1 MVKGQIDFSSSGKY
15 DAGQFLG
22 ALAPLSIF
30 VDSKFEV
37 TGASPSMIKAVDNL
51 KSGVDFSEVFQVIR
65 PKGKGGLQNLEDSKY
80 FVQIEELATGRQFKC
95 TKLNATSG
103 GCFMLICNPIINSEN
118 GPSAYGLG
126 VGDFPVHD
134 VMAEYVFLLKAN
146 KMGMTEANEMLE
158 KQASLLEKMAASKKF
173 YEKILNNI
181 PIDIAVFDKAHKYMF
196 VNEAAIKNKERR
208 DFIIGKDDF
217 DYAKHFNI
225 PIEEAKRRGEMFDF
239 VKDTGL
245 EKEWVQETTSKKG
258 EKKSI
263 LRRMSPILNERD
275 EMEMAIGYG
284 LDLTKQ
290 IEQDKQIESI
300 SRFPKENPHPVIRT
314 SINGTIS
321 FANEAAKETI
331 LKNGLGSDLT
341 MPNQYMQHIE
351 EANES
356 DSPLEKVIVINEKV
370 FSTVI
375 VKVPNRDYFNIYSVD
390 ITKSKNIIEK
400 REKELEQA
408 RQTLTQLNEQ
418 LESRYEEVSENL
430 TLAQKKLIEGE
441 KLTILGRLSAGVAHE
456 MNTPLGAIYAS
467 SENLTGLL
475 SSLFKMKLKEADHET
490 ILRAFNLSEKFS
502 KKGALVSSRE
512 ERQQV
517 RELSTFI
524 ENSEIIGNHGLKYAR
539 ELVECGITTDDADS
553 LEIIFNLPD
562 YENQIYLLLTIL
574 KVRRSLST
582 IIFASQ
588 KAASVVKALKSYVHE
603 SDDKTGAVFNI
614 KESILRTLILFNN
627 QTKYQIDIHL
637 DLDDDSNILGN
648 ESEVSK
654 IWSNL
659 IANSIYAIGNEKG
672 NIWVE
677 VKEIKNKLS
686 ITFSNDGATIPE
698 AVRLNIFEPFYTTKP
713 IGEGSGMG
721 LSMVRNVISSL
732 GGTIELLPQ
741 EKTTFLIQIPKAIK

>member
-1 MVKGQIDFSSSGKY
+1 MAKDQIDLSLSGSY
-15 DAGQFLG
+15 DRDQFLDT
-22 ALAPLSIF
+22 LAPLSIF
-30 VDSKFEV
+30 VDSKFDI
-37 TGASPSMIKAVDNL
+37 TSASSGMIKAVDNL
-51 KSGVDFSEVFQVIR
+51 KSGVDFSEIFQVIR

-80 FVQIEELATGRQFKC
+80 FVQIEELVTGRQFKC

-103 GCFMLICNPIINSEN
+103 GCFMLICNPIINAES

-146 KMGMTEANEMLE
+146 KMGMTEASELLE
-158 KQASLLEKMAASKKF
+158 KQTSLLKKMAASKKF
-173 YEKILNNI
+173 YEKILNKI
-181 PIDIAVFDKAHKYMF
+181 PIDIAVFDKAQKYMF
-196 VNEAAIKNKERR
+196 VNEAAIENKERR

-225 PIEEAKRRGEMFDF
+225 PIEEAKRRREMFDF
-239 VKDTGL
+239 IKDTGL
-245 EKEWVQETTSKKG
+245 EKEWVQEITSKKG

-284 LDLTKQ
+284 LDMTKQ

-375 VKVPNRDYFNIYSVD
+375 VKVPDRDYFNIYSVD

-400 REKELEQA
+400 RETELEQA
-408 RQTLTQLNEQ
+408 RQTLTQLNER

-441 KLTILGRLSAGVAHE
+441 KLAILGRLSAGVAHE

-574 KVRRSLST
+574 KVRRSLTT

-627 QTKYQIDIHL
+627 QTKHKIDIHL
-637 DLDDDSNILGN
+637 DLDDNSSILGN

-672 NIWVE
+672 NIWIE

-686 ITFSNDGATIPE
+686 ITFSNDGQTIPE

-721 LSMVRNVISSL
+721 LSMVRNVIISL

>member
-1 MVKGQIDFSSSGKY
+1 MQD
-15 DAGQFLG
+15 
-22 ALAPLSIF
+22 
-30 VDSKFEV
+30 
-37 TGASPSMIKAVDNL
+37 
-51 KSGVDFSEVFQVIR
+51 
-65 PKGKGGLQNLEDSKY
+65 
-80 FVQIEELATGRQFKC
+80 EL
-95 TKLNATSG
+95 
-103 GCFMLICNPIINSEN
+103 
-118 GPSAYGLG
+118 
-126 VGDFPVHD
+126 
-134 VMAEYVFLLKAN
+134 
-146 KMGMTEANEMLE
+146 
-158 KQASLLEKMAASKKF
+158 
-173 YEKILNNI
+173 
-181 PIDIAVFDKAHKYMF
+181 
-196 VNEAAIKNKERR
+196 
-208 DFIIGKDDF
+208 
-217 DYAKHFNI
+217 
-225 PIEEAKRRGEMFDF
+225 
-239 VKDTGL
+239 
-245 EKEWVQETTSKKG
+245 
-258 EKKSI
+258 
-263 LRRMSPILNERD
+263 
-275 EMEMAIGYG
+275 
-284 LDLTKQ
+284 
-290 IEQDKQIESI
+290 IESI

-400 REKELEQA
+400 RETELEQA
-408 RQTLTQLNEQ
+408 RQTLTQLNER

-441 KLTILGRLSAGVAHE
+441 KLAILGRLSAGVAHE

-574 KVRRSLST
+574 KVRRSLTT

-627 QTKYQIDIHL
+627 QTKHKIDIHL
-637 DLDDDSNILGN
+637 DLDDNSSILGN

-672 NIWVE
+672 NIWIE

-686 ITFSNDGATIPE
+686 ITFSNDGQTIPE

-721 LSMVRNVISSL
+721 LSMVRNVIISL

>member
-1 MVKGQIDFSSSGKY
+1 MCHHWWLLDTHHSTHHAPRTTHHALIHTHTHAATPCQRKKKGY
-15 DAGQFLG
+15 
-22 ALAPLSIF
+22 
-30 VDSKFEV
+30 
-37 TGASPSMIKAVDNL
+37 
-51 KSGVDFSEVFQVIR
+51 
-65 PKGKGGLQNLEDSKY
+65 
-80 FVQIEELATGRQFKC
+80 
-95 TKLNATSG
+95 
-103 GCFMLICNPIINSEN
+103 
-118 GPSAYGLG
+118 
-126 VGDFPVHD
+126 
-134 VMAEYVFLLKAN
+134 
-146 KMGMTEANEMLE
+146 
-158 KQASLLEKMAASKKF
+158 
-173 YEKILNNI
+173 
-181 PIDIAVFDKAHKYMF
+181 
-196 VNEAAIKNKERR
+196 
-208 DFIIGKDDF
+208 
-217 DYAKHFNI
+217 
-225 PIEEAKRRGEMFDF
+225 
-239 VKDTGL
+239 
-245 EKEWVQETTSKKG
+245 KKG

-275 EMEMAIGYG
+275 EMEMVIGYG

-290 IEQDKQIESI
+290 IEQDKLIESI

-400 REKELEQA
+400 RETELEQA
-408 RQTLTQLNEQ
+408 RQTLTQLNER

-441 KLTILGRLSAGVAHE
+441 KLAILGRLSAGVAHE

-524 ENSEIIGNHGLKYAR
+524 ENSEIIGNHGLKSAR

-574 KVRRSLST
+574 KVRRSLTT

-627 QTKYQIDIHL
+627 QTKHKIDIHL
-637 DLDDDSNILGN
+637 DLDDNSSILGN

-672 NIWVE
+672 NIWIE

-686 ITFSNDGATIPE
+686 ITFSNDGQTIPE

-721 LSMVRNVISSL
+721 LSMVRNVIISL

>member
-1 MVKGQIDFSSSGKY
+1 MAKDQIDFSSSGKY

-30 VDSKFEV
+30 VDSKFDI
-37 TGASPSMIKAVDNL
+37 TSASSGMIKAVDNL
-51 KSGVDFSEVFQVIR
+51 KSGVDFSEIFQVIR

-103 GCFMLICNPIINSEN
+103 GCFMLICNPIINAEN

-158 KQASLLEKMAASKKF
+158 KQTSLLKKMAASKEF
-173 YEKILNNI
+173 YEKILNKI

-196 VNEAAIKNKERR
+196 VNEAAIQNKERR

-225 PIEEAKRRGEMFDF
+225 PIEEAKRRREMFDF

-284 LDLTKQ
+284 LDVTKQ

-300 SRFPKENPHPVIRT
+300 SRFPKENPHPVIRS
-314 SINGTIS
+314 SINGEIS

-331 LKNGLGSDLT
+331 LENALGSDEKI
-341 MPNQYMQHIE
+341 PPQYIELIE

-400 REKELEQA
+400 RETELEQA

-441 KLTILGRLSAGVAHE
+441 KLAILGRLSAGVAHE

-475 SSLFKMKLKEADHET
+475 SSLFKTKLKEADHET

-502 KKGALVSSRE
+502 KKGTLVSSRE

-637 DLDDDSNILGN
+637 DLDDNSSILGN

-672 NIWVE
+672 NIWIE

-721 LSMVRNVISSL
+721 LSMVRNVISNL
-732 GGTIELLPQ
+732 GGTIELLSQ

>member
-1 MVKGQIDFSSSGKY
+1 S
-15 DAGQFLG
+15 
-22 ALAPLSIF
+22 
-30 VDSKFEV
+30 
-37 TGASPSMIKAVDNL
+37 
-51 KSGVDFSEVFQVIR
+51 
-65 PKGKGGLQNLEDSKY
+65 
-80 FVQIEELATGRQFKC
+80 
-95 TKLNATSG
+95 
-103 GCFMLICNPIINSEN
+103 
-118 GPSAYGLG
+118 
-126 VGDFPVHD
+126 
-134 VMAEYVFLLKAN
+134 LLK
-146 KMGMTEANEMLE
+146 
-158 KQASLLEKMAASKKF
+158 KMAASKKF
-173 YEKILNNI
+173 YEKILNKI
-181 PIDIAVFDKAHKYMF
+181 PIDIAVFDKAQKYMF
-196 VNEAAIKNKERR
+196 VNEAAIENKERR

-225 PIEEAKRRGEMFDF
+225 PIEEAKRRREMFDF
-239 VKDTGL
+239 IKDTGL
-245 EKEWVQETTSKKG
+245 EKEWVQEITSKKG

-290 IEQDKQIESI
+290 IEQDKLIESI

-375 VKVPNRDYFNIYSVD
+375 VKVPDRDYFNIYSVD

-400 REKELEQA
+400 RETELEQA
-408 RQTLTQLNEQ
+408 RQTLTQLNER

-441 KLTILGRLSAGVAHE
+441 KLAILGRLSAGVAHE

-574 KVRRSLST
+574 KVRRSLTT

-627 QTKYQIDIHL
+627 QTKHKIDIHL
-637 DLDDDSNILGN
+637 DLDDNSSILGN

-672 NIWVE
+672 NIWIE

-686 ITFSNDGATIPE
+686 ITFSNDGQTIPE

-721 LSMVRNVISSL
+721 LSMVRNVIISL

>member
-1 MVKGQIDFSSSGKY
+1 MAKDQIGLSLSGSY
-15 DAGQFLG
+15 DRDQFLDT
-22 ALAPLSIF
+22 LAPLSIF

-37 TGASPSMIKAVDNL
+37 TGASPGMIKAVDNL
-51 KSGVDFSEVFQVIR
+51 KSGVDFSEIFQVIR

-103 GCFMLICNPIINSEN
+103 GCFMLICNPIINAEN

-196 VNEAAIKNKERR
+196 VNEAAIQNKERR

-225 PIEEAKRRGEMFDF
+225 PIEEAKRRREMFDF

-284 LDLTKQ
+284 LDVTKQ

-300 SRFPKENPHPVIRT
+300 SRFPKENPHPVIRS

-331 LKNGLGSDLT
+331 LENALGSDEKI
-341 MPNQYMQHIE
+341 PSQYIELIE

-400 REKELEQA
+400 RETELEQA

-441 KLTILGRLSAGVAHE
+441 KLAILGRLSAGVAHE

-475 SSLFKMKLKEADHET
+475 SSLFKTKLKEADHET

-502 KKGALVSSRE
+502 KKGTLVSSRE

-627 QTKYQIDIHL
+627 QTKHKIDIHL

-659 IANSIYAIGNEKG
+659 IANSIYAIGNGKG

-686 ITFSNDGATIPE
+686 ITFSNDGQTIPE

-721 LSMVRNVISSL
+721 LSMVRNVISNL
-732 GGTIELLPQ
+732 GGTIELLSQ

>member
-1 MVKGQIDFSSSGKY
+1 MAKDQIDLSLSGSY
-15 DAGQFLG
+15 DRDQFLDT
-22 ALAPLSIF
+22 LAPLSIF
-30 VDSKFEV
+30 VDSKFDI
-37 TGASPSMIKAVDNL
+37 TSASSGMIKAVDNL
-51 KSGVDFSEVFQVIR
+51 KSGVDFSEIFQVIR

-103 GCFMLICNPIINSEN
+103 GCFMLICNPIINAEN

-146 KMGMTEANEMLE
+146 KMGMTEASELLE
-158 KQASLLEKMAASKKF
+158 KQTSLLKKMAASKKF
-173 YEKILNNI
+173 YEKILNKI
-181 PIDIAVFDKAHKYMF
+181 PIDIAVFDKAQKYMF
-196 VNEAAIKNKERR
+196 VNEAAIENKERR

-225 PIEEAKRRGEMFDF
+225 PIEEAKRRREMFDF
-239 VKDTGL
+239 IKDTGL
-245 EKEWVQETTSKKG
+245 EKEWVQEITSKKG

-290 IEQDKQIESI
+290 IEQDKLIESI

-375 VKVPNRDYFNIYSVD
+375 VKVPDRDYFNIYSVD

-400 REKELEQA
+400 RETELEQA
-408 RQTLTQLNEQ
+408 RQTLTQLNER

-441 KLTILGRLSAGVAHE
+441 KLAILGRLSAGVAHE

-574 KVRRSLST
+574 KVRRSLTT

-627 QTKYQIDIHL
+627 QTKHKIDIHL
-637 DLDDDSNILGN
+637 DLDDNSSILGN

-672 NIWVE
+672 NIWIE

-686 ITFSNDGATIPE
+686 ITFSNDGQTIPE

-721 LSMVRNVISSL
+721 LSMVRNVIISL

>member
-1 MVKGQIDFSSSGKY
+1 MAKDQIGLSLSGSY
-15 DAGQFLG
+15 DRDQFLDT
-22 ALAPLSIF
+22 LAPLSIF

-37 TGASPSMIKAVDNL
+37 TGASPGMIKAVDNL

-103 GCFMLICNPIINSEN
+103 GCFMLICNPIINAEN

-196 VNEAAIKNKERR
+196 VNEAAIQNKERR

-225 PIEEAKRRGEMFDF
+225 PIEEAKRRREMFDF

-284 LDLTKQ
+284 LDVTKQ

-300 SRFPKENPHPVIRT
+300 SRFPKENPHPVIRS

-331 LKNGLGSDLT
+331 LENALGSDEKI
-341 MPNQYMQHIE
+341 PSQYIELIE

-400 REKELEQA
+400 RETELEQA

-475 SSLFKMKLKEADHET
+475 SSLFKTKLKEADHET

-502 KKGALVSSRE
+502 KKGTLVSSRE

-627 QTKYQIDIHL
+627 QTKHKIDIHL

-659 IANSIYAIGNEKG
+659 IANSIYAIGNGKG

-686 ITFSNDGATIPE
+686 ITFSNDGQTIPE

-721 LSMVRNVISSL
+721 LSMVRNVISNL
-732 GGTIELLPQ
+732 GGTIELLSQ

>member
-1 MVKGQIDFSSSGKY
+1 MAKDQIDFSSSGKY

-30 VDSKFEV
+30 VDSKFDI
-37 TGASPSMIKAVDNL
+37 TSASSGMIKAVDNL
-51 KSGVDFSEVFQVIR
+51 KSGVDFSEIFQVIR

-103 GCFMLICNPIINSEN
+103 GCFMLICNPIINAEN

-158 KQASLLEKMAASKKF
+158 KQTSLLEKMAASKKF

-196 VNEAAIKNKERR
+196 VNEAAIQNKERR

-225 PIEEAKRRGEMFDF
+225 PIEEAKRRREMFDF

-300 SRFPKENPHPVIRT
+300 SRFPKENPHPVIRS
-314 SINGTIS
+314 SINGEIS

-331 LKNGLGSDLT
+331 LENALGSDEKI
-341 MPNQYMQHIE
+341 PPQYIELIE

-400 REKELEQA
+400 RETELEQA

-441 KLTILGRLSAGVAHE
+441 KLAILGRLSAGVAHE

-475 SSLFKMKLKEADHET
+475 SSLFKTKLKEADHET

-502 KKGALVSSRE
+502 KKGTLVSSRE

-627 QTKYQIDIHL
+627 QTKHKIDIHL

-672 NIWVE
+672 NIWIE

-721 LSMVRNVISSL
+721 LSMVRNVISNL
-732 GGTIELLPQ
+732 GGTIELLSQ

>member
-1 MVKGQIDFSSSGKY
+1 MAKDQIDLSLSGSY
-15 DAGQFLG
+15 DRDQFLDT
-22 ALAPLSIF
+22 LAPLSIF
-30 VDSKFEV
+30 VDSKFDI
-37 TGASPSMIKAVDNL
+37 TSASSGMIKAVDNL
-51 KSGVDFSEVFQVIR
+51 KSGVDFSEIFQVIR

-80 FVQIEELATGRQFKC
+80 FVQIEELVTGRQFKC
-95 TKLNATSG
+95 TKLNAASG
-103 GCFMLICNPIINSEN
+103 GCFMLICNPIINAES

-158 KQASLLEKMAASKKF
+158 KQASLLKKMAASKKF
-173 YEKILNNI
+173 YEKILNKI
-181 PIDIAVFDKAHKYMF
+181 PIDIAVFDKAQKYMF
-196 VNEAAIKNKERR
+196 VNEAAIENKERR

-225 PIEEAKRRGEMFDF
+225 PIEEAKRRREMFDF
-239 VKDTGL
+239 IKDTGL
-245 EKEWVQETTSKKG
+245 EKEWVQEITSKKG

-275 EMEMAIGYG
+275 EMEMVIGYG

-290 IEQDKQIESI
+290 IEQDKLIESI

-400 REKELEQA
+400 RETELEQA
-408 RQTLTQLNEQ
+408 RQTLTQLNER

-441 KLTILGRLSAGVAHE
+441 KLAILGRLSAGVAHE

-574 KVRRSLST
+574 KVRRSLTT

-627 QTKYQIDIHL
+627 QTKHKIDIHL
-637 DLDDDSNILGN
+637 DLDDNSSILGN

-672 NIWVE
+672 NIWIE

-686 ITFSNDGATIPE
+686 ITFSNDGQTIPE

-721 LSMVRNVISSL
+721 LSMVRNVIISL

>member
-1 MVKGQIDFSSSGKY
+1 MAKDQIDLSLSGSY
-15 DAGQFLG
+15 DRDQFLDT
-22 ALAPLSIF
+22 LAPLSIF
-30 VDSKFEV
+30 VDSKFDI
-37 TGASPSMIKAVDNL
+37 TSASSGMIKAVDNL
-51 KSGVDFSEVFQVIR
+51 KSGVDFSEIFQVIR

-80 FVQIEELATGRQFKC
+80 FVQIEELVTGRQFKC

-103 GCFMLICNPIINSEN
+103 GCFMLICNPIINAEN

-158 KQASLLEKMAASKKF
+158 KQASLLKKMAASKKF
-173 YEKILNNI
+173 YEKILNKI
-181 PIDIAVFDKAHKYMF
+181 PIDIAVFDKAQKYMF
-196 VNEAAIKNKERR
+196 VNEAAIENKERR

-225 PIEEAKRRGEMFDF
+225 PIEEAKRRREMFDF
-239 VKDTGL
+239 IKDTGL
-245 EKEWVQETTSKKG
+245 EKEWVQEITSKKG

-400 REKELEQA
+400 RETELEQA
-408 RQTLTQLNEQ
+408 RQTLTQLNER

-441 KLTILGRLSAGVAHE
+441 KLAILGRLSAGVAHE

-574 KVRRSLST
+574 KVRRSLTT

-627 QTKYQIDIHL
+627 QTKHKIDIHL
-637 DLDDDSNILGN
+637 DLDDNSSILGN

-672 NIWVE
+672 NIWIE

-686 ITFSNDGATIPE
+686 ITFSNDGQTIPE

-721 LSMVRNVISSL
+721 LSMVRNVIISL

>member
-1 MVKGQIDFSSSGKY
+1 MAKDQIGLSLSGSY
-15 DAGQFLG
+15 DRDQFLDT
-22 ALAPLSIF
+22 LAPLSIF
-30 VDSKFEV
+30 VDSKFDI
-37 TGASPSMIKAVDNL
+37 TSASSGMIKAVDNL
-51 KSGVDFSEVFQVIR
+51 KSGVDFSEIFQVIR

-103 GCFMLICNPIINSEN
+103 GCFMLICNPIINAEN
-118 GPSAYGLG
+118 GPSAYNLG

-158 KQASLLEKMAASKKF
+158 KQTSLLKKMAASKEF
-173 YEKILNNI
+173 YEKILNKI

-225 PIEEAKRRGEMFDF
+225 PIEEAKRRREMFDF

-300 SRFPKENPHPVIRT
+300 SRFPKENPHPVIRS
-314 SINGTIS
+314 SINGEIS

-331 LKNGLGSDLT
+331 LENALGSDEKI
-341 MPNQYMQHIE
+341 PSQYIELIE

-400 REKELEQA
+400 RETELEQA

-441 KLTILGRLSAGVAHE
+441 KLAILGRLSAGVAHE

-475 SSLFKMKLKEADHET
+475 SSLFKTKLKEADHET

-502 KKGALVSSRE
+502 KKGTLVSSRE

-627 QTKYQIDIHL
+627 QTKHKIDIHL

-659 IANSIYAIGNEKG
+659 IANSIYAIGSEKG
-672 NIWVE
+672 NIWIE
-677 VKEIKNKLS
+677 VKEIKNKLA
-686 ITFSNDGATIPE
+686 ITFSNDGQTIPE

-721 LSMVRNVISSL
+721 LSMVRNVISNL
-732 GGTIELLPQ
+732 GGTIELLSQ

>member
-1 MVKGQIDFSSSGKY
+1 MAKDQIGLSLSGSY
-15 DAGQFLG
+15 DRDQFLDT
-22 ALAPLSIF
+22 LAPLSIF
-30 VDSKFEV
+30 VDSKFDI
-37 TGASPSMIKAVDNL
+37 TSASSGMIKAVDNL
-51 KSGVDFSEVFQVIR
+51 KSGVDFSEIFQVIR

-103 GCFMLICNPIINSEN
+103 GCFMLICNPIINAEN

-158 KQASLLEKMAASKKF
+158 KQTSLLKKMAASKEF
-173 YEKILNNI
+173 YEKILNKI

-217 DYAKHFNI
+217 DYAKHFNT
-225 PIEEAKRRGEMFDF
+225 PLEEAKRRREMFDF
-239 VKDTGL
+239 IKDTGL
-245 EKEWVQETTSKKG
+245 EKEWVQEITSKKG

-284 LDLTKQ
+284 LDVTKQ

-300 SRFPKENPHPVIRT
+300 SRFPKENPHPVIRS
-314 SINGTIS
+314 SINGEIS

-331 LKNGLGSDLT
+331 LENALGSDEKI
-341 MPNQYMQHIE
+341 PPQYIELIE

-400 REKELEQA
+400 RETELEQA
-408 RQTLTQLNEQ
+408 RQTLTQLNER

-441 KLTILGRLSAGVAHE
+441 KLAILGRLSAGVAHE

-475 SSLFKMKLKEADHET
+475 SSLFKTKLKEADHET

-502 KKGALVSSRE
+502 KKGTLVSSRE

-627 QTKYQIDIHL
+627 QTKHKIDIHL
-637 DLDDDSNILGN
+637 DLDDNSSILGN

-672 NIWVE
+672 NIWIE

-721 LSMVRNVISSL
+721 LSMVRNVIGNL

>member
-1 MVKGQIDFSSSGKY
+1 MAKDQIDLSLSGSY
-15 DAGQFLG
+15 DRDQFLDT
-22 ALAPLSIF
+22 LAPLSIF
-30 VDSKFEV
+30 VDSKFDI
-37 TGASPSMIKAVDNL
+37 TSASSGMIKAVDNL
-51 KSGVDFSEVFQVIR
+51 KSGVDFSEIFQVIR

-80 FVQIEELATGRQFKC
+80 FVQIEELVTGRQFKC
-95 TKLNATSG
+95 TKLNAASG
-103 GCFMLICNPIINSEN
+103 GCFMLICNPIINAES

-158 KQASLLEKMAASKKF
+158 KQASLLKKMAASKKF
-173 YEKILNNI
+173 YEKILNKI
-181 PIDIAVFDKAHKYMF
+181 PIDSAVFGKEQKYMF
-196 VNEAAIKNKERR
+196 VNEAAIENKERR

-225 PIEEAKRRGEMFDF
+225 PIEEAKRRREMFDF
-239 VKDTGL
+239 IKDTGL
-245 EKEWVQETTSKKG
+245 EKEWVQEITSKKG

-275 EMEMAIGYG
+275 EMEMVIGYG

-290 IEQDKQIESI
+290 IEQDKLIESI

-400 REKELEQA
+400 RETELEQA
-408 RQTLTQLNEQ
+408 RQTLTQLNER

-475 SSLFKMKLKEADHET
+475 SSLFKIKLKEADHET

-574 KVRRSLST
+574 KVRRSLTT

-627 QTKYQIDIHL
+627 QTKHKIDIHL
-637 DLDDDSNILGN
+637 DLDDNSSILGN

-672 NIWVE
+672 NIWIE

-686 ITFSNDGATIPE
+686 ITFSNDGQTIPE

-721 LSMVRNVISSL
+721 LSMVRNVIISL

>member
-1 MVKGQIDFSSSGKY
+1 MAKDQIGLSLSGSY
-15 DAGQFLG
+15 DRDQFLDT
-22 ALAPLSIF
+22 LAPLSIF
-30 VDSKFEV
+30 VDSKFDI
-37 TGASPSMIKAVDNL
+37 TSASSGMIKAVDNL
-51 KSGVDFSEVFQVIR
+51 KSGVDFSEIFQVIR

-103 GCFMLICNPIINSEN
+103 GCFMLICNPIINAEN
-118 GPSAYGLG
+118 GPSAYNLG

-158 KQASLLEKMAASKKF
+158 KQTSLLKKMAASKEF
-173 YEKILNNI
+173 YEKILNKI

-225 PIEEAKRRGEMFDF
+225 PIEEAKRRREMFDF
-239 VKDTGL
+239 IKDTGL
-245 EKEWVQETTSKKG
+245 EKEWVQEITSKKG

-284 LDLTKQ
+284 LDVTKQ

-300 SRFPKENPHPVIRT
+300 SRFPKENPHPVIRS
-314 SINGTIS
+314 SINGEIS

-331 LKNGLGSDLT
+331 LENALGSDEKI
-341 MPNQYMQHIE
+341 PPQYIELIE

-400 REKELEQA
+400 RETELEQA
-408 RQTLTQLNEQ
+408 RQTLTQLNER

-441 KLTILGRLSAGVAHE
+441 KLAILGRLSAGVAHE

-475 SSLFKMKLKEADHET
+475 SSLFKTKLKEADHET

-502 KKGALVSSRE
+502 KKGTLVSSRE

-627 QTKYQIDIHL
+627 QTKHKIDIHL
-637 DLDDDSNILGN
+637 DLDDNSSILGN

-672 NIWVE
+672 NIWIE

-686 ITFSNDGATIPE
+686 ITFSNDGQTIPE

-721 LSMVRNVISSL
+721 LSMVRNVIGNL

>member
-158 KQASLLEKMAASKKF
+158 KQASLLKKMAASKGF
-173 YEKILNNI
+173 YEKILNKI

-475 SSLFKMKLKEADHET
+475 SSLFKTKLKEADHET

-672 NIWVE
+672 NIWIE

-686 ITFSNDGATIPE
+686 ITFSNDGQTIPE
-698 AVRLNIFEPFYTTKP
+698 AVRHNIFEPFYTTKP

-721 LSMVRNVISSL
+721 LSMVRNVIGNL

>member
-1 MVKGQIDFSSSGKY
+1 MAKDQIDFSSSGKY

-30 VDSKFEV
+30 VDSKFDI
-37 TGASPSMIKAVDNL
+37 TSASSGMIKAVDNL
-51 KSGVDFSEVFQVIR
+51 KSGVDFSEIFQVIR

-103 GCFMLICNPIINSEN
+103 GCFMLICNPIINVEN

-196 VNEAAIKNKERR
+196 VNEAAIQNKERR

-225 PIEEAKRRGEMFDF
+225 PIEEAKRRREMFDF

-300 SRFPKENPHPVIRT
+300 SRFPKENPHPVIRS
-314 SINGTIS
+314 SINGEIS

-331 LKNGLGSDLT
+331 LENALGSDEKI
-341 MPNQYMQHIE
+341 PPQYIELIE

-400 REKELEQA
+400 RETELEQA

-441 KLTILGRLSAGVAHE
+441 KLAILGRLSAGVAHE

-475 SSLFKMKLKEADHET
+475 SSLFKTKLKEADHET

-502 KKGALVSSRE
+502 KKGTLVSSRE

-627 QTKYQIDIHL
+627 QTKHKIDIHL
-637 DLDDDSNILGN
+637 DLDDNSSILGN

-659 IANSIYAIGNEKG
+659 IANSIYAIGNGKG

-721 LSMVRNVISSL
+721 LSMVRNVIGNL

>member
-15 DAGQFLG
+15 DAGQFLE
-22 ALAPLSIF
+22 ALAPFSIF
-30 VDSKFEV
+30 VDSKFDI
-37 TGASPSMIKAVDNL
+37 TSASSGMIKAVDNL
-51 KSGVDFSEVFQVIR
+51 KSGVDFSEIFQVIR

-103 GCFMLICNPIINSEN
+103 GCFMLICNPIINTES
-118 GPSAYGLG
+118 GPSAYNLG

-158 KQASLLEKMAASKKF
+158 KQASLLKEMAASKEF
-173 YEKILNNI
+173 YEKILNKI

-196 VNEAAIKNKERR
+196 VNEAAIENKERR

-225 PIEEAKRRGEMFDF
+225 PIEEAKRRREMFDF
-239 VKDTGL
+239 IKDTGL
-245 EKEWVQETTSKKG
+245 EKEWVQEITSKKG

-300 SRFPKENPHPVIRT
+300 SRFPKENPHPVIRS

-331 LKNGLGSDLT
+331 LKNGLGSGLT
-341 MPNQYMQHIE
+341 IPNKYMQLIE

-400 REKELEQA
+400 RETELEQA
-408 RQTLTQLNEQ
+408 RQTLTQLNER

-430 TLAQKKLIEGE
+430 TLAQKKIIEGE

-475 SSLFKMKLKEADHET
+475 SSLFKIKLKEADHET

-502 KKGALVSSRE
+502 KKGTLVSSRE

-614 KESILRTLILFNN
+614 KESILSTLILFNN
-627 QTKYQIDIHL
+627 QTKHKIDIHL
-637 DLDDDSNILGN
+637 DLDDNSSILGN

-672 NIWVE
+672 NIWIE

-686 ITFSNDGATIPE
+686 ITFSNDGQTIPE

-721 LSMVRNVISSL
+721 LSMVRNVISNL
-732 GGTIELLPQ
+732 GGTIELLSQ

>member
-1 MVKGQIDFSSSGKY
+1 MAKDQIGLSLSGSY
-15 DAGQFLG
+15 DRDQFLDT
-22 ALAPLSIF
+22 LAPLSIF
-30 VDSKFEV
+30 VDSKFDI
-37 TGASPSMIKAVDNL
+37 TSASSGMIKAVDNL
-51 KSGVDFSEVFQVIR
+51 KSGVDFSEIFQVIR

-103 GCFMLICNPIINSEN
+103 GCFMLICNPIINAEN
-118 GPSAYGLG
+118 GPSAYNLG

-158 KQASLLEKMAASKKF
+158 KQTSLLKKMAASKEF
-173 YEKILNNI
+173 YEKILNKI

-217 DYAKHFNI
+217 DYAKHFNT
-225 PIEEAKRRGEMFDF
+225 PLEEAKRRREMFDF
-239 VKDTGL
+239 IKDTGL
-245 EKEWVQETTSKKG
+245 EKEWVQEITSKKG

-284 LDLTKQ
+284 LDVTKQ

-300 SRFPKENPHPVIRT
+300 SRFPKENPHPVIRS
-314 SINGTIS
+314 SINGEIS

-331 LKNGLGSDLT
+331 LENALGSDEKI
-341 MPNQYMQHIE
+341 PPQYIELIE

-400 REKELEQA
+400 RETELEQA
-408 RQTLTQLNEQ
+408 RQTLTQLNER

-475 SSLFKMKLKEADHET
+475 SSLFKTKLKEADHET

-502 KKGALVSSRE
+502 KKGTLVSSRE

-627 QTKYQIDIHL
+627 QTKHKIDIHL
-637 DLDDDSNILGN
+637 DLDDNSSILGN

-672 NIWVE
+672 NIWIE

-721 LSMVRNVISSL
+721 LSMVRNVIGNL

>member
-37 TGASPSMIKAVDNL
+37 TGASPGMIKAVDNL

-65 PKGKGGLQNLEDSKY
+65 PKGKGGLQKLEDSKY

-158 KQASLLEKMAASKKF
+158 KRASLLKKMAASKEF
-173 YEKILNNI
+173 YEKILNKI

-196 VNEAAIKNKERR
+196 VNEAAIQNKERR

-225 PIEEAKRRGEMFDF
+225 PIEEAKRRRETFDF
-239 VKDTGL
+239 IKDTGL
-245 EKEWVQETTSKKG
+245 EKEWVHEITSKKG

-314 SINGTIS
+314 SINGEIS

-331 LKNGLGSDLT
+331 LKNGLGSGLT
-341 MPNQYMQHIE
+341 IPNQYMQLIE

-408 RQTLTQLNEQ
+408 RQTLTQLNER

-475 SSLFKMKLKEADHET
+475 KSLFKIKLKEADHET

-502 KKGALVSSRE
+502 EKGALVSSRE

-524 ENSEIIGNHGLKYAR
+524 ENSEKIGNHGLKYAR

-582 IIFASQ
+582 ITFASQ

-614 KESILRTLILFNN
+614 KESILSTLILFNN
-627 QTKYQIDIHL
+627 QTKYKIDVHL

-648 ESEVSK
+648 ESEASK

-672 NIWVE
+672 NIWIE

-686 ITFSNDGATIPE
+686 ITFSNDGQTIPE

-721 LSMVRNVISSL
+721 LSMVRNVISNL

>member
-1 MVKGQIDFSSSGKY
+1 MAKDQIDLSLSGSY
-15 DAGQFLG
+15 DRDQFLDT
-22 ALAPLSIF
+22 LAPLSIF
-30 VDSKFEV
+30 VDSKFDI
-37 TGASPSMIKAVDNL
+37 TSASSGMIKAVDNL
-51 KSGVDFSEVFQVIR
+51 KSGVDFSEIFQVIR

-95 TKLNATSG
+95 TKLNASSG
-103 GCFMLICNPIINSEN
+103 GCFILVCNPIINAEN
-118 GPSAYGLG
+118 GPSAYGLV

-146 KMGMTEANEMLE
+146 KMGMTEANELLE
-158 KQASLLEKMAASKKF
+158 KQTSLLKKMAASEEF
-173 YEKILNNI
+173 LEKILNKI

-225 PIEEAKRRGEMFDF
+225 PIEAAKRRREMFDF
-239 VKDTGL
+239 IKDTGL
-245 EKEWVQETTSKKG
+245 EKEWVQEITSKKG

-314 SINGTIS
+314 SINGEIS

-331 LKNGLGSDLT
+331 LKNGSGLT
-341 MPNQYMQHIE
+341 IPNQYMQLIE

-356 DSPLEKVIVINEKV
+356 DSPLEKVVVINEKV
-370 FSTVI
+370 FATVI
-375 VKVPNRDYFNIYSVD
+375 VKVLNRDYFNIYSVD

-408 RQTLTQLNEQ
+408 RQKLTQLNEQ

-467 SENLTGLL
+467 SENLTELL
-475 SSLFKMKLKEADHET
+475 SSLFKTKLKEADHET
-490 ILRAFNLSEKFS
+490 ILRAFNLSERFS
-502 KKGALVSSRE
+502 KKGTLVSSRE

-574 KVRRSLST
+574 EVRRSLST
-582 IIFASQ
+582 ITFASQ

-614 KESILRTLILFNN
+614 KESMLRTLILFDN
-627 QTKYQIDIHL
+627 QTKHKIDIHL
-637 DLDDDSNILGN
+637 DLDDNSSILGN

-659 IANSIYAIGNEKG
+659 IANSIYAIGSEKG
-672 NIWVE
+672 NIWIE

-686 ITFSNDGATIPE
+686 ITFSNDGPTIPE

-721 LSMVRNVISSL
+721 LSMVRNVVSNL
-732 GGTIELLPQ
+732 GGTIDLLP
-741 EKTTFLIQIPKAIK
+741 EDKTTFIIEIPNKVAPI

>member
-1 MVKGQIDFSSSGKY
+1 MAKDQIGLSLSGSY
-15 DAGQFLG
+15 DRDQFLDT
-22 ALAPLSIF
+22 LAPLSIF
-30 VDSKFEV
+30 VDSKFDI
-37 TGASPSMIKAVDNL
+37 TSASSGMIKAVDNL
-51 KSGVDFSEVFQVIR
+51 KSGVDFSEIFQVIR

-103 GCFMLICNPIINSEN
+103 GCFMLICNPIINAEN
-118 GPSAYGLG
+118 GPSAYNLG

-158 KQASLLEKMAASKKF
+158 KQTSLLKKMAASKEF
-173 YEKILNNI
+173 YEKILNKI

-217 DYAKHFNI
+217 DYAKHFNT
-225 PIEEAKRRGEMFDF
+225 PLEEAKRRREMFDF
-239 VKDTGL
+239 IKDTGL
-245 EKEWVQETTSKKG
+245 EKEWVQEITSKKG

-284 LDLTKQ
+284 LDVTKQ

-300 SRFPKENPHPVIRT
+300 SRFPKENPHPVIRS
-314 SINGTIS
+314 SINGEIS

-331 LKNGLGSDLT
+331 LENALGSDEKI
-341 MPNQYMQHIE
+341 PPQYIELIE

-400 REKELEQA
+400 RETELEQA
-408 RQTLTQLNEQ
+408 RQTLTQLNER

-441 KLTILGRLSAGVAHE
+441 KLAILGRLSAGVAHE

-475 SSLFKMKLKEADHET
+475 SSLFKTKLKEADHET

-502 KKGALVSSRE
+502 KKGTLVSSRE

-627 QTKYQIDIHL
+627 QTKHKIDIHL
-637 DLDDDSNILGN
+637 DLDDNSSILGN

-672 NIWVE
+672 NIWIE

>member
-1 MVKGQIDFSSSGKY
+1 
-15 DAGQFLG
+15 
-22 ALAPLSIF
+22 
-30 VDSKFEV
+30 
-37 TGASPSMIKAVDNL
+37 
-51 KSGVDFSEVFQVIR
+51 
-65 PKGKGGLQNLEDSKY
+65 
-80 FVQIEELATGRQFKC
+80 
-95 TKLNATSG
+95 
-103 GCFMLICNPIINSEN
+103 
-118 GPSAYGLG
+118 
-126 VGDFPVHD
+126 
-134 VMAEYVFLLKAN
+134 
-146 KMGMTEANEMLE
+146 
-158 KQASLLEKMAASKKF
+158 
-173 YEKILNNI
+173 
-181 PIDIAVFDKAHKYMF
+181 MF
-196 VNEAAIKNKERR
+196 VNEAAIENKERR

-217 DYAKHFNI
+217 DYAKHFNT
-225 PIEEAKRRGEMFDF
+225 PLEKPKRRREMFDF
-239 VKDTGL
+239 IKDTGL
-245 EKEWVQETTSKKG
+245 EKEWIDETTTKEGKR
-258 EKKSI
+258 KSI

-284 LDLTKQ
+284 LDMTKQ

-331 LKNGLGSDLT
+331 LENGLGSDLT
-341 MPNQYMQHIE
+341 IPNQYMQHIE

-408 RQTLTQLNEQ
+408 RQTLTQLNER

-475 SSLFKMKLKEADHET
+475 SSLFKIKLKEADHET

-588 KAASVVKALKSYVHE
+588 KAASVVKSLKSYVHE

-614 KESILRTLILFNN
+614 KESILSTLILFNN
-627 QTKYQIDIHL
+627 QTKHKIDIHL
-637 DLDDDSNILGN
+637 DLDDNSSILGN

-672 NIWVE
+672 NIWIE

-686 ITFSNDGATIPE
+686 ITFSNDGQTIPE

-721 LSMVRNVISSL
+721 LSMVRNVITNL